1 MLWIILLHLSAK
13 IRVFMITQLSGKL
26 IEKFPTHVVIDCGGV
41 GYEVHIS
48 LHTFEQLPKDENIK
62 LFTHL
67 QVREDAHTL
76 YGFAE
81 KVEREVFKKLI
92 SVSGI
97 GASTARLMFS
107 SLSPSEIIE
116 AISTADVD
124 TIKSVKGIGAK
135 TAQRVIIDLKDKVS
149 EVNSSLE
156 NLTFSNNT
164 NRTEALSALETLG
177 YSRKQVEKVVARI
190 VKIEPDASVE
200 FILKQALKNL

>member
-1 MLWIILLHLSAK
+1 
-13 IRVFMITQLSGKL
+13 MITQLSGKL
-26 IEKFPTHVVIDCGGV
+26 IEKNPTHVVIECAGV
-41 GYEVHIS
+41 GYEVNIS
-48 LHTFEQLPKDENIK
+48 LYTFEQLPKDEHIR

-67 QVREDAHTL
+67 QVREDAQTL

-97 GASTARLMFS
+97 GANTARLMFS
-107 SLSPSEIIE
+107 SLSPAQIIE

-135 TAQRVIIDLKDKVS
+135 TAQRVIVDLKDKVN
-149 EVNSSLE
+149 EVASSSE

-177 YSRKQVEKVVARI
+177 YSKKQVEKVVARI
-190 VKIEPDASVE
+190 VKIEPEASVE
-200 FILKQALKNL
+200 YILKQALKNL

>member
-1 MLWIILLHLSAK
+1 
-13 IRVFMITQLSGKL
+13 
-26 IEKFPTHVVIDCGGV
+26 VVIDCGGV
-41 GYEVHIS
+41 GYEVNIS
-48 LHTFEQLPKDENIK
+48 LHTFELLPKDENIRIYTY
-62 LFTHL
+62 FH
-67 QVREDAHTL
+67 VREDAQIL

-97 GASTARLMFS
+97 GTNTARLMFS
-107 SLSPSEIIE
+107 SLSPAEIVE

-135 TAQRVIIDLKDKVS
+135 TAQRVIVDLKDKVS
-149 EVNSSLE
+149 EVNTSSE

-177 YSRKQVEKVVARI
+177 YSKKQVEKIVARI
-190 VKIEPDASVE
+190 VKMEPEASVE

>member
-1 MLWIILLHLSAK
+1 
-13 IRVFMITQLSGKL
+13 MITQLSGKL
-26 IEKFPTHVVIDCGGV
+26 IEKNPTHVVIECAGV
-41 GYEVHIS
+41 GYEVNIS
-48 LHTFEQLPKDENIK
+48 LHTFEQLPKDEHIR

-67 QVREDAHTL
+67 QVREDAQTL

-97 GASTARLMFS
+97 GANTARLMFS
-107 SLSPSEIIE
+107 SLSPAQIIE

-135 TAQRVIIDLKDKVS
+135 TAQRVIVDLKDKVN
-149 EVNSSLE
+149 EVASSSE

-177 YSRKQVEKVVARI
+177 YSKKQVEKVVARI
-190 VKIEPDASVE
+190 VKIEPEASVE
-200 FILKQALKNL
+200 YILKQALKNL

>member
-1 MLWIILLHLSAK
+1 
-13 IRVFMITQLSGKL
+13 MITQLSGKL
-26 IEKFPTHVVIDCGGV
+26 IEKNPTHVVIDCGGV
-41 GYEVHIS
+41 GYEVNIS
-48 LHTFEQLPKDENIK
+48 LHTYEQLPKDENIK
-62 LFTHL
+62 LFTYM
-67 QVREDAHTL
+67 QVREDAQTL

-97 GASTARLMFS
+97 GANTARLMFS
-107 SLSPSEIIE
+107 SLSPAEIIE

-135 TAQRVIIDLKDKVS
+135 TAQRVIVDLKDKVS

-177 YSRKQVEKVVARI
+177 YSKKQVEKVVARI
-190 VKIEPDASVE
+190 VKIEPEASVE